1 MSMKSKFD
9 RAVERKAARDIRGR
23 LCDCGRPAVAYRGKD
38 FVCRRCIEIGKKM
51 YRANPDSQAAYV
63 TRERKARVAV
73 EPFAIHLPG
82 FA

>member
-1 MSMKSKFD
+1 MSMKAKFD
-9 RAVERKAARDIRGR
+9 WAAYRKAFRDIHGKF
-23 LCDCGRPAVAYRGKD
+23 CECGRPAVAYRGNG
-38 FVCRRCIEIGKKM
+38 FVCARCTEIEKKM